1 MSTFKNYLFGREG
14 QYYLPTSSAR
24 GPWSDKAT
32 HGGPPGALLAH
43 AIESLRTDPELFV
56 SRITIDLFR
65 PVPLTPLELKT
76 TVVREGKRI
85 KLVDAYIVAEG
96 IEVARAS
103 GLMLRRNPGMLGETT
118 LSASRAIPPWESVP
132 VKHFIEGPLEG
143 VERYHAVMQV
153 RRIDPV
159 RKGAPMAA
167 WIRLPV
173 TLLPDTPLTP
183 LERVA
188 GLADFSS
195 AMGMMS
201 RGVRRSFI
209 NADINIALHREPEGE
224 WICLESAGRG
234 DHDGISSS
242 SVHLHDSRGL
252 FGHAFANGM
261 ANDDPPLAL
270 AKG

>member
-1 MSTFKNYLFGREG
+1 MENYLFARDGK
-14 QYYLPTSSAR
+14 YFVPTPITR
-24 GPWSDKAT
+24 GPWMDTAT
-32 HGGPPGALLAH
+32 HGGPPCALLAH
-43 AIESLRTDPELFV
+43 AIESQRGDPDLFV

-65 PVPLTPLELKT
+65 PIPIKPLELKT
-76 TVVREGKRI
+76 NLAREGKRI
-85 KLVDAYIVAEG
+85 KLVDAYIVADG
-96 IEVARAS
+96 VEVARAS
-103 GLMLRRNPGMLGETT
+103 GLMLRKNPGMSGETT
-118 LSASRAIPPWESVP
+118 LSASRSIPPWESVP
-132 VKHFIEGPLEG
+132 IKHFIDEPLEG

-153 RRIDPV
+153 RRIDPPHQ
-159 RKGAPMAA
+159 GASMAA

-173 TLLPDTPLTP
+173 TLMPETPLTP
-183 LERVA
+183 LERVG

-201 RGVRRSFI
+201 RGVRASFI
-209 NADINIALHREPEGE
+209 NADISIALHREPEGE

-261 ANDDPPLAL
+261 SNELPRQIL